1 MADTFLQVD
10 GSKHGPYE
18 ESQLQ
23 RWVQEGSVAA
33 DTPAWRAGMRDWM
46 PLSQV
51 VPLLAVQT
59 PAGRRAYRPPPVPAE
74 AGSFIPGFSRAQY
87 VGIYLLA
94 ALLLGGLL
102 AFLGLVVFG
111 AASGKSVSREAAGA
125 MATGFLV
132 AYIVCVAVMFGIAL
146 WLGVKRLRNI
156 GWHPALVLLMLVPVA
171 NIVLAACLVALPP
184 DYART
189 RKLDGVAWTWFVII
203 GLGIAV
209 TIVSLLS
216 AFSTKRMQEA
226 RAARPSMVQPQ

>member
-23 RWVQEGSVAA
+23 QWVQEGSGAT
-33 DTPAWRAGMRDWM
+33 DPPAWRAEMRDWL

-51 VPLLAVQT
+51 IPLHAIPVSAV
-59 PAGRRAYRPPPVPAE
+59 RRPYRPPQVPAS
-74 AGSFIPGFSRAQY
+74 AASFIPGFSRAQY
-87 VGIYLLA
+87 FGIYLLS
-94 ALLLGGLL
+94 ALFLGGIL

-125 MATGFLV
+125 MATGFVV
-132 AYIVCVAVMFGIAL
+132 AYIVCVAVMLGVAL

-171 NIVLAACLVALPP
+171 NIVLGACLLALPP
-184 DYART
+184 DFART

-203 GLGIAV
+203 GLGIAATV
-209 TIVSLLS
+209 VSLISIL
-216 AFSTKRMQEA
+216 STKRMQEVQ
-226 RAARPSMVQPQ
+226 AARSSMVQPQ